1 MNKAVVSNLP
11 DTKVR
16 YAEAMASANPA
27 FIITFT
33 DAPTDPENILAQLPD
48 LSETPNTLTQR
59 QDFWAFGT
67 YVKESFNSV
76 AATDDYKQTS
86 LELAQDNF
94 SRALLGSFEQE
105 PIEDG
110 YSHPSEKLME
120 AALMTHESIAEN
132 WIQPVYL
139 KNIKSRPTISAGI
152 LRCMG
157 RLNKNLTTKW
167 GLIMVIVGLASPDVE
182 LREAAI
188 ITLETWGDNESLEIL
203 QTQVER
209 EKENWLKNYIEQV
222 ITDLSE

>member
-1 MNKAVVSNLP
+1 
-11 DTKVR
+11 
-16 YAEAMASANPA
+16 
-27 FIITFT
+27 
-33 DAPTDPENILAQLPD
+33 
-48 LSETPNTLTQR
+48 
-59 QDFWAFGT
+59 
-67 YVKESFNSV
+67 
-76 AATDDYKQTS
+76 
-86 LELAQDNF
+86 
-94 SRALLGSFEQE
+94 
-105 PIEDG
+105 
-110 YSHPSEKLME
+110 
-120 AALMTHESIAEN
+120 MTHESIAEN